1 MSSAE
6 IYAALHARA
15 FPIESAWTAADFADL
30 LSLSTTEVE
39 EISSAGAL
47 VSILVAQV
55 VAGEAEILTL
65 ATDPEARRQGFA
77 QRLLSQM
84 EQRLRPS
91 GLSKWL
97 LDVAADN
104 SGARAFYEALG
115 FQIDGQ
121 RKDYYERL
129 EGSRVDAILM
139 SKPVGGQTP

>member
-1 MSSAE
+1 MSRAE

-15 FPIESAWTAADFADL
+15 FPIEGAWTAADFADL

-65 ATDPEARRQGFA
+65 ATDPEERRQGFA

>member
-1 MSSAE
+1 MLEA
-6 IYAALHARA
+6 
-15 FPIESAWTAADFADL
+15 
-30 LSLSTTEVE
+30 
-39 EISSAGAL
+39 ISHVTSDGAL
-47 VSILVAQV
+47 VSFLVAQV

-77 QRLLSQM
+77 QRLLAQM
-84 EQRLRPS
+84 EKRLHPS

-104 SGARAFYEALG
+104 QGARAFYEALG
-115 FQIDGQ
+115 FQTDGR
-121 RKDYYERL
+121 RKDYYKRL